1 MDDTKKTKKDNSSFE
16 MIVNKPTAKSKK
28 LTAKWTVEAQQDLV
42 SEHGGGDRNPKF
54 KGMSVVEVEDIFRA
68 ALDKWIWET
77 KDKAENKILFEEAE
91 QELKDREVWNL
102 EDELAGILAKEMTK
116 EIDNEIIASLMKEAD
131 KMKKESDTL
140 TMEKL
145 TKVCKSIKVLP

>member
-16 MIVNKPTAKSKK
+16 MIVNKPTAESKK
-28 LTAKWTVEAQQDLV
+28 LTAKWTVESMQDLV

-54 KGMSVVEVEDIFRA
+54 KDMSNAQVEDIFRA

-77 KDKAENKILFEEAE
+77 KDKAENKVLFEEAE
-91 QELKDREVWNL
+91 QELKDREVWTL
-102 EDELAGILAKEMTK
+102 EDELADILAKEMTK
-116 EIDNEIIASLMKEAD
+116 EIDNEIIASVMKEAD
-131 KMKKESDTL
+131 KKKEESDTL

-145 TKVCKSIKVLP
+145 TEACKSIKILP